1 MFFCYTIFYI
11 DSDIRYIK
19 VKRKKK
25 LKINLKKFNT
35 YRKIF
40 LHILFIIIN
49 IYEVDL
55 RWGVTEEETKSNR

>member
-1 MFFCYTIFYI
+1 MFFCYTFFYI

-19 VKRKKK
+19 VKRKKRK
-25 LKINLKKFNT
+25 KINLKKFNT

-49 IYEVDL
+49 IFIYKV
-55 RWGVTEEETKSNR
+55 